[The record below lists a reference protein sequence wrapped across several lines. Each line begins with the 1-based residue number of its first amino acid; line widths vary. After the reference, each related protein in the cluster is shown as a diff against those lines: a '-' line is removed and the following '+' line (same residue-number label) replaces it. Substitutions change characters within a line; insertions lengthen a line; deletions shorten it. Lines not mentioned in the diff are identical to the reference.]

1 MGRPEM
7 KVTERPIHR
16 PTRNEWN
23 FWHRRSRSYI
33 GPPGGQPTQKHTES
47 VVVTCCGGLSAGQS
61 ILVKTSRMTFL
72 ACLRGV
78 VLCSRWSQSAFFG
91 DVFDNTG
98 KVEEIHWRQVSWVQ
112 MDAHNPTIEVLFWR
126 KIG

>member
-1 MGRPEM
+1 MVWYYAVDG
-7 KVTERPIHR
+7 
-16 PTRNEWN
+16 
-23 FWHRRSRSYI
+23 
-33 GPPGGQPTQKHTES
+33 
-47 VVVTCCGGLSAGQS
+47 
-61 ILVKTSRMTFL
+61 VKAL
-72 ACLRGV
+72 
-78 VLCSRWSQSAFFG
+78 FFVG